1 MVKGILVWVLVVFQV
16 SVFGQGINFEKL
28 TLEEALIKAK
38 TENKYVFVDCYTTWC
53 GPCKRM
59 TEFVFP
65 SEKAGCYFNP
75 KFVCIKLD
83 MGKDDRRKFG
93 EQYKIVAYPIFLI
106 LNSDG
111 TVYHK
116 IVGGS
121 DIDEFIEKVEYGMEK
136 KHSLG
141 YLERR
146 YEGGKM
152 NKEELREYAFALRIA
167 NEKEQFEKVVKEL
180 IPLLSSKERVK
191 MEYWFLLKDKEYGDE
206 EVDFVITNIKALKR
220 NVGDQIVDEFLY
232 RNYNRM
238 VQKYMIRFQNG
249 ALIDKENRKLIR
261 IVLRE
266 LENIN
271 VKDKMQ
277 LIEQFQF
284 IDAFLREDVQ
294 GILKVM
300 EQMVVSGQG
309 NQKMIPRILSVVERR
324 DDRGLMLGI
333 ITLKDKIMSVLP
345 EKEQKMCER
354 MIADFNRRM
363 ME

>member
-93 EQYKIVAYPIFLI
+93 EQYKIVAYPTFLI

-206 EVDFVITNIKALKR
+206 EVDFVITNIKAL
-220 NVGDQIVDEFLY
+220 
-232 RNYNRM
+232 NRM